1 MRVRVWGLLVAML
14 VALGLMAVPA
24 MAQGC
29 AAKVTVPWSGAK
41 GYKIVASSKGAKCA
55 SATIALSVVGPNGEG
70 TEVYSAKADENAV
83 FVEVTNLKSMQTALN
98 EWVATPAQERK
109 TTAELSEWPEGSD
122 QPASGEFPFYP
133 DEHVNQPF
141 YEDVRSSGRPMLCFV
156 QGMESA
162 RCVYIDAHGGV
173 NTLGA
178 QSFPG

>member
-1 MRVRVWGLLVAML
+1 MRVVLGMVVALLVAAGFG
-14 VALGLMAVPA
+14 VAPA

-55 SATIALSVVGPNGEG
+55 SATIALSVVGPDGVAAG
-70 TEVYSAKADENAV
+70 VYNAKVDENAE
-83 FVEVTNLKSMQTALN
+83 FIEVNSLKSMQTALTN
-98 EWVATPAQERK
+98 WVTNGASERK
-109 TTAELSEWPEGSD
+109 TTSDLPEWPKGQD
-122 QPASGEFPFYP
+122 QPVSGEFPFYP
-133 DEHVNQPF
+133 EENVNQPF
-141 YEDVRSSGRPMLCFV
+141 YEDVRGARRPMFCFT

-162 RCVYIDAHGGV
+162 SCIYIDAHGGV